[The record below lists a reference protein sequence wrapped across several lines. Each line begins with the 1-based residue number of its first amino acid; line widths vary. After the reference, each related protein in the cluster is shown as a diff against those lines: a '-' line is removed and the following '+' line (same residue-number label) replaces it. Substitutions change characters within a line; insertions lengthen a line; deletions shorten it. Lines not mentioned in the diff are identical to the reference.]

1 MLTKEDKFEDNED
14 EYILQRDWEGL
25 LPNRYWVVDLL
36 EINGEIGTSVANHVI
51 FPDVEKNKRKASF
64 RFTLQKRRS
73 FIEERQ
79 FQIRLK

>member
-51 FPDVEKNKRKASF
+51 FPDVEKIKGKPPSDSRFRKEGVLLKRGSF
-64 RFTLQKRRS
+64 K
-73 FIEERQ
+73 
-79 FQIRLK
+79 